1 MAGPVPVLAGK
12 AGEPGVTGAFVPL
25 MRARAVPTGRIP
37 DNPNPAR
44 ANGLS
49 AQPPPSG
56 PVTQTLSKPAAAQ
69 QSGKLPTKENSR
81 RLSSRPIPC

>member
-25 MRARAVPTGRIP
+25 MRARAVPPGRIP
-37 DNPNPAR
+37 GNPNPAR

-56 PVTQTLSKPAAAQ
+56 PRPAD
-69 QSGKLPTKENSR
+69 
-81 RLSSRPIPC
+81 I